1 MAEYILNRN
10 ELSQYS
16 LLRSQVLKLD
26 KGISEAQDEIKEINQ
41 YNMSISPVLTG
52 MPSGNERRDRIADF
66 IIRLENDR
74 QRLNSAIASYEAEK
88 EAIMYRLK
96 KIREAVNN
104 IPNKQLKEIIEL
116 HYIKGHSF
124 CDIAEKVYLTESAI
138 YKRINRFFRYGSKN
152 SRESS

>member
-1 MAEYILNRN
+1 MAEYVLNRN

-26 KGISEAQDEIKEINQ
+26 RRISEAQNEINEINQ

-74 QRLNSAIASYEAEK
+74 QRLNAAIASFEAEK
-88 EAIMYRLK
+88 EAVMYRLK
-96 KIREAVNN
+96 KIREAVND
-104 IPNKQLKEIIEL
+104 IPNEQLKEIIEL
-116 HYIKGHSF
+116 HYIEGHSF
-124 CDIAEKVYLTESAI
+124 RDIADKVYLSESAV
-138 YKRINRFFRYGSKN
+138 YKRINRFLRCGSKN
-152 SRESS
+152 SRESG